1 MSQIM
6 NRVVEL
12 IILGVGA
19 LIYFT
24 GFQTAV
30 YEAINDT
37 LVPGDALGAAM
48 LSIITIVPYLVFIF
62 LGIQIAFPGALG
74 RK

>member
-6 NRVVEL
+6 SKVVEL

-37 LVPGDALGAAM
+37 LVEGDTLGEAM

-62 LGIQIAFPGALG
+62 LGLAIAFPGAL
-74 RK
+74 KMK

>member
-1 MSQIM
+1 MSK
-6 NRVVEL
+6 VVEL

-37 LVPGDALGAAM
+37 LVAGDTLGEAM

-62 LGIQIAFPGALG
+62 LGLAIAFPGAL
-74 RK
+74 KMK

>member
-6 NRVVEL
+6 SKVVEL

-37 LVPGDALGAAM
+37 LVAGDTLGEAM

-62 LGIQIAFPGALG
+62 LGLAIAFPGAL
-74 RK
+74 KMK